1 MIKKPRGTKDLLPNE
16 AKIWVYLENKYR
28 EVCSRF
34 NYGEIRTPMF
44 ENTSLFHRGVGETT
58 DIVQKEM
65 YSVVTNR
72 GKDEITLKPEG
83 TASVVRAF
91 IENKLYADTQPSK
104 YFYITDAFRH
114 ERPQAG
120 RLRHFH
126 QFGIE
131 AFGSAEPTMDAEVIQ
146 LADMFLRELGIE
158 NLELHINSI
167 GCKECRSNYNKVLME
182 YLKDHLADLC
192 ETCNDRYDK
201 NPMRILDC
209 KTDSDKEA
217 IKNAPRILDHI
228 CDECKDHFEAVKEYL
243 GLMGIDFK
251 VDPNIV
257 RGLDYYNRTAFE
269 FISGDIGAQ
278 STVCGGGRYDGLV
291 EDIGG
296 PSTPGVGFGMGIERL
311 VMVLEELNLLP
322 EVANGTEVYFVSMGD
337 NALKKSVELSTKLKK
352 ANIQCEINHMAK
364 SAKAQF
370 KYANKVDARYSIV
383 IGDDEI
389 ERGIVNIK
397 NMETGD
403 QVEKSMDELVE
414 FFK

>member
-1 MIKKPRGTKDLLPNE
+1 MLKKPRGTKDLLPQE
-16 AKIWVYLENKYR
+16 SKIWVYLENKYR
-28 EVCSRF
+28 EVCNRF

-44 ENTSLFHRGVGETT
+44 ESSSLFHRGVGETT

-72 GKDEITLKPEG
+72 GKEDITLKPEG
-83 TASVVRAF
+83 TAPVVRAF
-91 IENKLYADTQPSK
+91 IENKLYAENQPSK

-131 AFGSAEPTMDAEVIQ
+131 AFGSKEATLDTEVIQ
-146 LADMFLRELGIE
+146 LAYMFLNELGIK
-158 NLELHINSI
+158 NIVLHINSI
-167 GCKECRSNYNKVLME
+167 GCKDCRAKYNEVLSE
-182 YLKDHLADLC
+182 YLSDCIEELC
-192 ETCNDRYDK
+192 DTCKDRYDK

-209 KTDSDKEA
+209 KVDGDKDV

-228 CDECKDHFEAVKEYL
+228 CDECNDHFDQVKKYL
-243 GLMGIDFK
+243 RILGMDFE
-251 VDPNIV
+251 VDSDIV

-269 FISGDIGAQ
+269 FISSDIGAQ

-311 VMVLEELNLLP
+311 VMVLEELNLIPDFQDKLQ
-322 EVANGTEVYFVSMGD
+322 VYFVSIGEH
-337 NALKKSVELSTKLKK
+337 ALEKSVELS
-352 ANIQCEINHMAK
+352 NILRENNISCEINHLNK
-364 SAKAQF
+364 SPKAQF
-370 KYANKVDARYSIV
+370 KYANKIDAKFVIV
-383 IGDDEI
+383 IGDEEI
-389 ERGIVNIK
+389 EKAIVNVK
-397 NMETGD
+397 NMETGEQEEVAID
-403 QVEKSMDELVE
+403 SLLDY
-414 FFK
+414 FK

>member
-28 EVCSRF
+28 EVCRRF

-44 ENTSLFHRGVGETT
+44 ESTSLFHRGVGETT

-83 TASVVRAF
+83 TAPVVRAF

-167 GCKECRSNYNKVLME
+167 GCKECRSNYNKVLRE
-182 YLKDHLADLC
+182 YLKDYLEDLC
-192 ETCNDRYDK
+192 ETCNDRFEK

-209 KTDSDKEA
+209 KTDADKEA

-243 GLMGIDFK
+243 GLMGIEYK

-322 EVANGTEVYFVSMGD
+322 EVDNGIEVYFVAMGE

-352 ANIQCEINHMAK
+352 SNIQCEINHMAK

-370 KYANKVDARYSIV
+370 KYANKVNARYSIV

-389 ERGIVNIK
+389 EKGIVNIK

-403 QVEKSMDELVE
+403 QVEKSMDDLVE